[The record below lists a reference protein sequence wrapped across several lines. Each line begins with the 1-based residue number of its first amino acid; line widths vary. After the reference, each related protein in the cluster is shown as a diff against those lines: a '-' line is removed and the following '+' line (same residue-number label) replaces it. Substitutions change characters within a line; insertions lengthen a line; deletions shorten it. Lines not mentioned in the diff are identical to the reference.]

1 MVCVCVCF
9 HIKTEAQSAFFA
21 LNLCFLFLELGMV
34 RIKKKILTILQVFDS
49 FEVCENSVSSLQG

>member
-34 RIKKKILTILQVFDS
+34 RIKKNDPNHSTSI
-49 FEVCENSVSSLQG
+49 